1 MEFTSD
7 KAGLMKDGLPQHM
20 VVWPYYAGVHVTAIK
35 PTISGL
41 YFVQIPPT
49 NLYPIEIISGCDIV
63 FISQVKNFPT

>member
-41 YFVQIPPT
+41 YFVQISPL
-49 NLYPIEIISGCDIV
+49 NQRFKISPNQNIV
-63 FISQVKNFPT
+63 ISDKRYAQT